1 MHSVCGA
8 HCRSLIN
15 ESAIATYSNMLLVIL
30 AASSILTSALEWV
43 SPDSAL
49 PNRLRYKLHSTYAH
63 GLHLSAI
70 QVAAFAL
77 KSLLAGDTSKWSE
90 AIRRE
95 HYNPAGMPVVTWKI
109 VLHLLQQIN
118 SHKFTRFDYG
128 SEKNREIYHSD
139 MPLDVSTLYNLID
152 FRIDFVAGA
161 KDSIVSPKAVQRHV
175 NAVVKANE
183 KRVATGKPPI
193 SWTYEV
199 LPHLGHLDII
209 DGEDNVTVDCLRKCW
224 QRMYK

>member
-1 MHSVCGA
+1 MGIHLKHASGSKELACWNVMHCA
-8 HCRSLIN
+8 CQY
-15 ESAIATYSNMLLVIL
+15 ATGI
-30 AASSILTSALEWV
+30 I
-43 SPDSAL
+43 
-49 PNRLRYKLHSTYAH
+49 YAH
-63 GLHLSAI
+63 GLDPFAI

-77 KSLLAGDTSKWSE
+77 KTLLAGDTSKWSD

-128 SEKNREIYHSD
+128 SEKNNEVYHSD
-139 MPLDVSTLYNLID
+139 TPLDVSTLYNLID

-175 NAVVKANE
+175 TAVVKANE

-193 SWTYEV
+193 NWTYEV
-199 LPHLGHLDII
+199 LPRLGHLDII
-209 DGEDNVTVDCLRKCW
+209 DGEDTVTVDCLRKCW